1 MIEKL
6 LISIVILKT
15 LVYKMFKIKSTKL
28 FDKRFANLGKYFDLS
43 TDDINDAIEA
53 IKFSM
58 LELRKHGQLP
68 EEYDDHVLEDAPWT
82 GFNEYH
88 VLDDLLVI
96 YYKVDKRKTIRFTT
110 ITTHKE
116 LRKGTL

>member
-1 MIEKL
+1 
-6 LISIVILKT
+6 
-15 LVYKMFKIKSTKL
+15 MFKITTTKL
-28 FDKRFANLGKYFDLS
+28 FDKRFANLGKYFNLS
-43 TDDINDAIEA
+43 DDDIDNAIDD
-53 IKFSM
+53 IKFTM
-58 LELRKHGQLP
+58 VELKDYGELP
-68 EEYDDHVLEDAPWT
+68 EEYDDHVLEDEPWT

-96 YYKVDKRKTIRFTT
+96 YYKVDKRKRIRFTT